1 MDSELEA
8 NHNALFHSLGRS
20 LVRVQSIELFLKRLL
35 AARAFGGTVQ
45 ELEVW
50 LTARHA
56 DYATNTL
63 GTLVNELLERHLVS
77 ESYQAQEAPDPPEG
91 THIYLRFENVV
102 TMEDARLLEMR
113 ALFKGLVAARNDI
126 VHHLV
131 ERFPLNTPEGCAEA
145 HSVLAAFESMLKKV
159 RDELDGWA
167 KARDKAAL
175 VHAEFMKSPEFQNY
189 LLDGILPDGAV
200 HWELSGI
207 VRALRDAAKTRPEG
221 EWMPLDDAVAWIRR
235 EAPLQ
240 IPSRYYC
247 KTYRQAIR
255 RSQAFETRLEP
266 QADGSALYLYRSK

>member
-1 MDSELEA
+1 MDSKLEA
-8 NHNALFHSLGRS
+8 NHAALFHALGRS
-20 LVRVQSIELFLKRLL
+20 LVRVQSIELVLKRLL
-35 AARAFGGTVQ
+35 ASRAFGGTVK

-50 LTARHA
+50 MTARHA

-63 GTLVNELLERHLVS
+63 GTLVNELLERYLVS
-77 ESYQAQEAPDPPEG
+77 ESYQAQEAPDPSEG
-91 THIYLRFENVV
+91 TYIYFRFENVV

-131 ERFPLNTPEGCAEA
+131 ERFPLKTTEGCAEA
-145 HSVLAAFESMLKKV
+145 HSALTAFETVLKKV
-159 RDELDGWA
+159 WDELDGWA
-167 KARDKAAL
+167 EARDKAAL

-189 LLDGILPDGAV
+189 LLDGILPDGTV

-207 VRALRDAAKTRPEG
+207 VRALRGAAKTRPEG

-255 RSQAFETRLEP
+255 KSQAFETMLEP